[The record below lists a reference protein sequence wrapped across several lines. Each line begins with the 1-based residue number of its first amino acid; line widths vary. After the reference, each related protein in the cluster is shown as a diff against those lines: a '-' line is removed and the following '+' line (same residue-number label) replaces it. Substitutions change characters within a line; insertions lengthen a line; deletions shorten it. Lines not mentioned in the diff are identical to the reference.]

1 MKNILILLVLA
12 QIASAQIP
20 LPSSWPSDSGDS
32 IPLGGLDMPV
42 SGGELAFGS
51 DAPKYRLA
59 ITPDCIPYEA
69 FTPWVT
75 TADGSSQSLSHHC
88 RWVYADKSE
97 VNPRKDPRYT
107 LAIGCLSPCGCG
119 ETEIEARICSECF
132 RHEIRQRSWGFSE
145 KPAVESEYTKLKNKT
160 KE

>member
-1 MKNILILLVLA
+1 MKNVFILLLFA
-12 QIASAQIP
+12 QLVSAQR
-20 LPSSWPSDSGDS
+20 S
-32 IPLGGLDMPV
+32 IDPGFFVDTDHTRILAGMADPV
-42 SGGELAFGS
+42 
-51 DAPKYRLA
+51 
-59 ITPDCIPYEA
+59 ITFNADCIPYET

-75 TADGSSQSLSHHC
+75 TADGNSQDLSHHHK
-88 RWVYADKSE
+88 WVYADKSD
-97 VNPRKDPRYT
+97 VNPRKGPRYT